1 MNRSMISG
9 WRDVLSFTLIQT
21 LKSKSFIVSYLI
33 LLILVTATIPVIG
46 YFSKS
51 GEKDPNAASPIKKV
65 YVSNET
71 TLPDMDFSKLKEETP
86 FKNIAF
92 ETLTEDSKAT
102 SDRIEAE
109 ENTSVLLTISV
120 ANGQYSLSLVK
131 SSKGPVGDSD
141 LTQLGDAIS
150 KQFESYK
157 INALG
162 ISEAQLAMLNATV
175 DTSVSLLDAG
185 GNTVVKETDSITLN
199 EYWLVYGVCFILFMI
214 NAMAGA
220 QIATSIV
227 TEKSTRVMEYLLT
240 SVKPLALIIGKIIA
254 MLTAV
259 LMQMI
264 SLVIMVFLSNVATS
278 AFILGNGDNVL
289 SKYLSSN
296 IFANLNI
303 GNILLCLLLIL
314 LGLIF
319 YATLAGLAGA
329 TVSRMEE
336 LQEGLTLFTFTNII
350 GLYIAMAASATLMGD
365 SSNGFAIFAYLFPIS
380 SPFLLP
386 GAILIGKIS
395 LPLAAASIALLIVSN
410 LLLCRFVAKIFESL
424 ILHNGNRI
432 KIKELFK
439 FAKTV

>member
-162 ISEAQLAMLNATV
+162 ISETQLAMLNATV

>member
-1 MNRSMISG
+1 MISG

-71 TLPDMDFSKLKEETP
+71 TLPDMDFSELKEETP

-289 SKYLSSN
+289 SQYLSSN